1 MWNIPSTQDGIAV
14 FNPRARNALQPK
26 YFLTLTFLTP
36 IVIVAISIGILFLA
50 GVAEWLHARRC
61 RKMASL
67 AFGPAGEPHQWTH
80 MLPFLRPLCLGL
92 ITWGLLTLMQISPKV
107 FAAQELP
114 ESKYRHVVLVYD
126 ISPSMKLEDAGLQRK
141 QKRSQRASEVVKS
154 IMNRIALDQVKFSVV
169 AVYSGARPVVID
181 TQDPVVIYNI
191 LDDLPMEYAFDH
203 GKTILLDGLR
213 ETAKLAEEWP
223 PESTTIIVVSDGDT
237 VPDSGIPSMP
247 RSIANVMVIGVGDS
261 RRGIFIDGH
270 QSRQDSSTLRQ
281 LARRM
286 GGIYHDGNEKHV
298 TTESLN
304 QLSAAI
310 PLKEDKTRGKREY
323 ALLCVIAGALAWAI
337 IPLGLEYGGSTW
349 HATR

>member
-1 MWNIPSTQDGIAV
+1 
-14 FNPRARNALQPK
+14 
-26 YFLTLTFLTP
+26 LTLTFLTP
-36 IVIVAISIGILFLA
+36 TFIVGIAAAIMLLA
-50 GVAEWLHARRC
+50 GMAEWLHARRC

-67 AFGPAGEPHQWTH
+67 AFGPAGEPHQWTKT
-80 MLPFLRPLCLGL
+80 LPFLRPVCLAL
-92 ITWGLLTLMQISPKV
+92 ITWGLLTLLQLNPKV
-107 FAAQELP
+107 FAAQELS

-126 ISPSMKLEDAGLQRK
+126 VSPSMKLKDAGMQRK
-141 QKRSQRASEVVKS
+141 QKRSDRASIVVKS

-181 TQDPVVIYNI
+181 TQDPAVIYNI
-191 LDDLPMEYAFDH
+191 LDDLPMEFAFDH

-213 ETAKLAEEWP
+213 ETAKVAQDWP
-223 PESTTIIVVSDGDT
+223 PDSTTIIIVSDGDT

-247 RSIANVMVIGVGDS
+247 RSVANVMVIGVGDS
-261 RRGIFIDGH
+261 RHGIFIDGH

-286 GGIYHDGNEKHV
+286 GGVYHDGNEKHV

-304 QLSAAI
+304 QLSSAI
-310 PLKEDKTRGKREY
+310 PMKKDTTRGMREY
-323 ALLCVIAGALAWAI
+323 ALLSVIAGALLWAM